1 MDKIKQLS
9 ESILNNDLVKSK
21 DLIEQIISIKIQE
34 KLQEKKIEIAS
45 LMFEGN
51 PETKKVAKRIYR
63 KLGKQSRDS
72 GDNPRS
78 ITAAGRKLVSSLPS
92 HQLRAM
98 LATEEEVTEQENT
111 RVISMRRHI
120 RSAHPHLA
128 REKNLANRQKFDRN
142 VDSNARKSMFKIK
155 GT

>member
-78 ITAAGRKLVSSLPS
+78 ITAAGRKLVSSLPI

-98 LATEEEVTEQENT
+98 LATEQVTEQENT
-111 RVISMRRHI
+111 KVISMRRHV
-120 RSAHPHLA
+120 RTMHPHLA
-128 REKNLANRQKFDRN
+128 GEKNLANRQNLDGK
-142 VDSNARKSMFKIK
+142 VDSIARRSMFKRK

>member
-9 ESILNNDLVKSK
+9 EALFENDLVKSN
-21 DLIEQIISIKIQE
+21 DLINQIIAIKIQE
-34 KLQEKKIEIAS
+34 KLQEKKIQIAS
-45 LMFEGN
+45 
-51 PETKKVAKRIYR
+51 I
-63 KLGKQSRDS
+63 
-72 GDNPRS
+72 
-78 ITAAGRKLVSSLPS
+78 
-92 HQLRAM
+92 M
-98 LATEEEVTEQENT
+98 LATEEEEVTEQENT

>member
-9 ESILNNDLVKSK
+9 EALFENDLVKSN
-21 DLIEQIISIKIQE
+21 DLINQIIAIKIQE
-34 KLQEKKIEIAS
+34 KLQEKKIQIAS
-45 LMFEGN
+45 
-51 PETKKVAKRIYR
+51 I
-63 KLGKQSRDS
+63 
-72 GDNPRS
+72 
-78 ITAAGRKLVSSLPS
+78 
-92 HQLRAM
+92 M